1 MLIDKEKCNGC
12 EICHAY
18 CPVGAITTIAGRDV
32 SVSEILQGDCVECGV
47 CLRSGICPTGA
58 IFMPELK
65 WPRSIRAE
73 FSNPL
78 VPHRST
84 KEGGRGTEEMKT
96 NDVTGRFGWADIG
109 VAIEMGRPG
118 LGTTFREIQKVSM
131 EIAKLGMKFESHN
144 PVTALMTNTETGV
157 INEEV
162 LDEKVLSAIIEFKI
176 ENSRLQAALKAI
188 RSLAYKVNTVFLVGL
203 ISRHSKEASIEI
215 ASIAKEVG
223 CSVRPNG
230 KINVGL
236 GRPLRED

>member
-96 NDVTGRFGWADIG
+96 
-109 VAIEMGRPG
+109 
-118 LGTTFREIQKVSM
+118 TTLQD
-131 EIAKLGMKFESHN
+131 
-144 PVTALMTNTETGV
+144 AL
-157 INEEV
+157 
-162 LDEKVLSAIIEFKI
+162 D
-176 ENSRLQAALKAI
+176 
-188 RSLAYKVNTVFLVGL
+188 GL
-203 ISRHSKEASIEI
+203 I
-215 ASIAKEVG
+215 
-223 CSVRPNG
+223 
-230 KINVGL
+230 
-236 GRPLRED
+236 